1 MHKFIA
7 DCCTKIVLQRC
18 DVGYEVKKES
28 AVTFEN
34 YFIDT
39 DGNLNDM
46 LFMKCLKAVQRVSAE
61 ELQYI
66 RDFVISEKRRMRE
79 NMLEIEE
86 IVQNQSEQQIKMDP
100 EIQKMQNMTEK
111 EALKY
116 LGLERTPVY
125 GDLDQIL
132 SKKNSWA
139 RMIVNYLME
148 NYPELMPLMV
158 CNGKLEILLVKG

>member
-1 MHKFIA
+1 M
-7 DCCTKIVLQRC
+7 
-18 DVGYEVKKES
+18 
-28 AVTFEN
+28 
-34 YFIDT
+34 
-39 DGNLNDM
+39 
-46 LFMKCLKAVQRVSAE
+46 
-61 ELQYI
+61 
-66 RDFVISEKRRMRE
+66 

-158 CNGKLEILLVKG
+158 CNGKLEILLDQRIAQATEQYDTMQKNLQEKMKVQTMSFPERVLAEQRIREQIMEVISKEILYKPLII